1 MSALHDEALSLVAD
15 GDLVLDIGAGSG
27 TFTTA
32 AIDRGAVVV
41 AVEASPRR
49 AAALTASLRGAPIRV
64 LNQLVTC
71 DGSPSWRFVGR
82 EGVRRAA
89 ITAADDAISVA
100 TVSVRELLERFEP
113 RLVRFRATGQEH
125 ERLLDLPAVLLET
138 DALIGVFPWPD
149 HATDI
154 RGELRSFAASQPIF
168 RSRHSGLF
176 GGSFEIGRNVSAT
189 ADEIEWCAAIEADA
203 REPRRRA
210 RLAALLA
217 TLRPLSPGLT
227 AVADRLAIDPADAV
241 VEAMAW
247 HLGALAHLA
256 PSFRIDRRLA
266 SFNQLVDGLSLAV
279 DGEERPSVLSLPL

>member
-1 MSALHDEALSLVAD
+1 MSALHDAALSLVAD
-15 GDLVLDIGAGSG
+15 GDLVLDVGSGSG
-27 TFTTA
+27 TFTA
-32 AIDRGAVVV
+32 AALDRGAVVV
-41 AVEASPRR
+41 SIEASPRR

-71 DGSPSWRFVGR
+71 DGSPAWRFVDR
-82 EGVRRAA
+82 DGVRRAA
-89 ITAADDAISVA
+89 ITAADDAISIA

-125 ERLLDLPAVLLET
+125 ELLLDLPAVLLET
-138 DALIGVFPWPD
+138 DALTGAFPWPD
-149 HATDI
+149 HVTDI
-154 RGELRSFAASQPIF
+154 AGDLRCFAISQPIF

-176 GGSFEIGRNVSAT
+176 GSSVEIGHHVSAT
-189 ADEIEWCAAIEADA
+189 ADEIEWCAALEADA

-241 VEAMAW
+241 VDAMAW
-247 HLGALAHLA
+247 HRSALATVA
-256 PSFRIDRRLA
+256 PSVRIDRRLA
-266 SFNQLVDGLSLAV
+266 AYNQLVDHLSLAA
-279 DGEERPSVLSLPL
+279 DGEERPSVLSLPR